1 MSGIE
6 TEQKKDN
13 RLEEFRRKTNET
25 LAFLK
30 NGIKLNN
37 DPWITKYPSLENWAV
52 VFDYKY
58 MWWKWEIVTR
68 KDINGKYSIRVK
80 KWSTLPNWLEWW
92 RTQKNGNNETFTF
105 SANDRIAFNIQ
116 LWTVLDK
123 TIWWNRDR
131 LPDTWR
137 RVYELLNKEETS
149 NNRERNPNAAPEWLR
164 MENWVYVYRVQRW
177 DTRSELIGKLSKY
190 PPLAYLKDWYWWKS
204 VSAKSFNIGEYLP
217 DNKFHEWVDLIIP
230 NEKFTKT
237 VSEFRNTQLT
247 AIENMKNNA
256 TYWEQFVKLFKSPRQ
271 WWYWLTEKQVANVM
285 TAFARSESSYKARD
299 NYVWECALFRY
310 EPSQV
315 FSYGY
320 HHVLKAWAWENAF
333 KWLRFTVWDACDPMK
348 SGMLF
353 LAYCIEKRP
362 RDFQKFFDIDKN
374 LNWCCE
380 NYNWANWRQTNP
392 DYDKKLKDNYTHI
405 KSLR

>member
-13 RLEEFRRKTNET
+13 RLEEFRRKTNEN
-25 LAFLK
+25 LALLK

-58 MWWKWEIVTR
+58 MWWKWEIVAR

-105 SANDRIAFNIQ
+105 PANDRIAFNIQ

-137 RVYELLNKEETS
+137 RVYELLNKEEIS
-149 NNRERNPNAAPEWLR
+149 NNREKNPNAAPEWLR
-164 MENWVYVYRVQRW
+164 MENGVYVYRVQRW

-190 PPLAYLKDWYWWKS
+190 PPLAYLKDWYWWRS

-271 WWYWLTEKQVANVM
+271 WWYWLTERQVANVM

-405 KSLR
+405 KSIR